1 MVDLSYDFIKDI
13 FAGLGKGDSFQWF
26 NYSYKFLAASF
37 FLLTIY
43 TNMITSRFEWGEPKL
58 PFDQGK
64 FFNVIIII
72 VLIAS
77 YDYILI
83 LLDSLL
89 SPLDAQVNKYNSVQH
104 LLFKEE
110 VIAPEEDLS
119 AMATL
124 KKAAS
129 QVLEFMTRP
138 FALFIKMFYIVFWFL
153 DNLVY
158 AVFLIE
164 RFFFLTVLRLLG
176 PIVFVMAIFEKF
188 RDLLYKWIKLY
199 VAVYLLILPFF
210 VVIYVTNE
218 IYRQLS
224 LQVDDVAYLDFLPNI
239 KYQTYAVL
247 VGLSFFIKL
256 RLFKKSTEIVY
267 KIFT

>member
-1 MVDLSYDFIKDI
+1 MVYLSYDFIKDI
-13 FAGLGKGDSFQWF
+13 FAGLGKGDSFEWF

-43 TNMITSRFEWGEPKL
+43 SNMITSRFEWGEPKL

-72 VLIAS
+72 ILIAS

-89 SPLDAQVNKYNSVQH
+89 SPLDAQVNKYGTVHH
-104 LLFKEE
+104 LLSEDD
-110 VIAPEEDLS
+110 VVATTEDLS

-124 KKAAS
+124 KEAAV
-129 QVLEFMTRP
+129 QVIEMMKNP
-138 FALFIKMFYIVFWFL
+138 FGIFIKMAYVLFWFL

-158 AVFLIE
+158 AIFLIE

-199 VAVYLLILPFF
+199 VAIYLLILPFF

-218 IYRQLS
+218 IFRQLS
-224 LQVDDVAYLDFLPNI
+224 IQVDDASYLTFLPNV
-239 KYQTYAVL
+239 KFQTYAVI

-267 KIFT
+267 KLFT